1 MKHIRTYTRGANRAA
16 FEVYHDHTAHEGRG
30 THRVVLAG
38 KRIGAQISYPTLED
52 CERMLGTAI
61 VQERRSMTPEARRR
75 LEQARIGQARGA
87 RTISLLGRRGRKS
100 RAA

>member
-1 MKHIRTYTRGANRAA
+1 MRHVRTYPRGTGKAA

-52 CERMLGTAI
+52 CERMLGTNVARTAI
-61 VQERRSMTPEARRR
+61 SLTGEAQRR

-87 RTISLLGRRGRKS
+87 RTISLNGRRKS
-100 RAA
+100 RVA